1 MTVALLLIDI
11 YHCLIWLTV
20 SDGFCYTAEMEPAL
34 FGYNSTSGCLLPVSK
49 QSLTQCN
56 VLRSVVQRDVMF
68 DLNPYIVVLKLLY
81 WNVIFLFR
89 DTVKALQ
96 AALITATYV
105 AKNGN
110 PDPLTMTDWV
120 NISCK
125 LMQRN
130 NWCQLFHVY
139 LSNEVTNL
147 FIIILLL
154 QYWKHTVQSST
165 RYLFFF
171 FWFYATHNIS
181 IPVVTLNSSTA
192 TEDTPT
198 SCYGIPSHQ
207 HIQVWSLITGI
218 VDGVPQRDIRA
229 LQVRCVWGV

>member
-1 MTVALLLIDI
+1 M
-11 YHCLIWLTV
+11 
-20 SDGFCYTAEMEPAL
+20 L
-34 FGYNSTSGCLLPVSK
+34 FFS
-49 QSLTQCN
+49 
-56 VLRSVVQRDVMF
+56 
-68 DLNPYIVVLKLLY
+68 
-81 WNVIFLFR
+81 FR
-89 DTVKALQ
+89 DTVEALQ

-105 AKNGN
+105 AKSGN

-125 LMQRN
+125 LTQRN
-130 NWCQLFHVY
+130 NWCQLFHVCF
-139 LSNEVTNL
+139 SNEVMNL

-154 QYWKHTVQSST
+154 QYLKHIMQPST
-165 RYLFFF
+165 RYLSFL
-171 FWFYATHNIS
+171 FWFYVTHHIS

-207 HIQVWSLITGI
+207 HIQVWSLITGV
-218 VDGVPQRDIRA
+218 VDGIPQRDIRA